1 MQQSSL
7 IVRLSL
13 LLKEAMKKI
22 LFGSCL
28 IACALA
34 GSIAHSKDLAP
45 LDIPGTVGGVKV
57 KMQPQLQDVNDKFRE
72 IYSETRTRTIKKSQP
87 IIVAINDVI
96 SLHDGGTKET
106 TQIISD
112 KYTLLKSVDHIVLAT
127 FVALELDAD
136 QMLSDVKLKQVQEL
150 QRLSQKALGSLD
162 NSGLKG
168 DLLERQKQLTNMAI
182 KMQASVLAD
191 KRVTSAALTQFCRDS
206 EKRVMQNVDDAVAD
220 QLLAIDTQVRQWR
233 KQLGP
238 ERWEDLSVVV
248 VSGHMPR
255 ERNTTMQYFS
265 KALKVKREGARL
277 YYCEGLSE
285 ESDGLNLVG
294 THILDKK
301 IAVAFF
307 KDEWRMHRDL
317 LSDGA
322 AKYLSKHPPLK

>member
-1 MQQSSL
+1 MKN
-7 IVRLSL
+7 IVLS
-13 LLKEAMKKI
+13 
-22 LFGSCL
+22 SCL
-28 IACALA
+28 ITCAFLGTSA
-34 GSIAHSKDLAP
+34 MGRETLSPDA
-45 LDIPGTVGGVKV
+45 PGTANGVKV
-57 KMQPQLQDVNDKFRE
+57 KVPAQLQEVNDKFRE
-72 IYSETRTRTIKKSQP
+72 LYSEARTRTIKKSQP
-87 IIVAINDVI
+87 IIVAVSDVL
-96 SLHDGGTKET
+96 SLHDGATKET
-106 TQIISD
+106 TRIISD

-127 FVALELDAD
+127 FVTLELDTD
-136 QMLSDVKLKQVQEL
+136 QILSDVKVKQVQDL
-150 QRLSQKALGSLD
+150 HALSKKALNSLD

-168 DLLERQKQLTNMAI
+168 DLLDRQKQLIGMAL
-182 KMQASVLAD
+182 KLQSSVIEE
-191 KRVTSAALTQFCRDS
+191 KRVSSNALTQFCRDS
-206 EKRVMQNVDDAVAD
+206 EKMVMQNVDDAVAD

-238 ERWEDLSVVV
+238 ERWDDLNVVV

-255 ERNTTMQYFS
+255 ERNATMQYFG

-294 THILDKK
+294 THILDRK

>member
-1 MQQSSL
+1 MLLFSTRVPMRR
-7 IVRLSL
+7 IVLS
-13 LLKEAMKKI
+13 
-22 LFGSCL
+22 SCL
-28 IACALA
+28 VAYALA
-34 GSIAHSKDLAP
+34 GSVAFAKNSAIVDA
-45 LDIPGTVGGVKV
+45 PGTVDGVKV
-57 KMQPQLQDVNDKFRE
+57 KMQPQLQSVNDKFRE
-72 IYSETRTRTIKKSQP
+72 LYSEARTRTIKKSQP
-87 IIVAINDVI
+87 IIVAVNDVI
-96 SLHDGGTKET
+96 SLHDGATKET
-106 TQIISD
+106 TQIISE

-127 FVALELDAD
+127 FVVLELDTD
-136 QMLSDVKLKQVQEL
+136 QILSDVKVRQVQEL
-150 QRLSQKALGSLD
+150 QSLSKKALNSLD

-168 DLLERQKQLTNMAI
+168 AVLDRQKMLINLALNLQATAI
-182 KMQASVLAD
+182 AD
-191 KRVTSAALTQFCRDS
+191 KRVSSLSLTQFCRDS
-206 EKRVMQNVDDAVAD
+206 QKMVMQNVDDAVAD

-238 ERWEDLSVVV
+238 ERWAALSVVV

-255 ERNTTMQYFS
+255 ERNTTMQYFA
-265 KALKVKREGARL
+265 KALRVKREGARL

-294 THILDKK
+294 THILDRK

>member
-1 MQQSSL
+1 MRRF
-7 IVRLSL
+7 VLS
-13 LLKEAMKKI
+13 
-22 LFGSCL
+22 SCL
-28 IACALA
+28 VAYSFAGLSALA
-34 GSIAHSKDLAP
+34 KDSAAV
-45 LDIPGTVGGVKV
+45 DAPGTVDGVKV
-57 KMQPQLQDVNDKFRE
+57 KMQPQLQSVNDKFRE
-72 IYSETRTRTIKKSQP
+72 FYSEARTRTIKKSQP
-87 IIVAINDVI
+87 IIVAVNDVI
-96 SLHDGGTKET
+96 SLHDGAAKET

-127 FVALELDAD
+127 FVVLELDTD
-136 QMLSDVKLKQVQEL
+136 QMLSEMKLKQIQEL
-150 QRLSQKALGSLD
+150 HSLSKKALSSLD

-168 DLLERQKQLTNMAI
+168 AVLERQKQLIELAL
-182 KMQASVLAD
+182 KLQASVIAD
-191 KRVTSAALTQFCRDS
+191 KRISSASLTQFCRDS
-206 EKRVMQNVDDAVAD
+206 EKMVMQNVEDAVAD
-220 QLLAIDTQVRQWR
+220 QLLAIDTQVRLWR

-238 ERWEDLSVVV
+238 ERWDELSVVV

-265 KALKVKREGARL
+265 KALRVKREGARL

-294 THILDKK
+294 THILDRK